1 MHDDTQIWDVMW
13 HFCLQRPILRLT
25 KASRHLNRFWLKY
38 MQSCEGRMTLT
49 RRFGLGTC
57 QGMTEQAWLASHSQ
71 FQVALNLSPK
81 EMKQI
86 GMPRPNP
93 NSRECTQLLQDLEKV
108 QTEATKSSHIKILS
122 RKVYMV
128 AKDSLILQKISFWQF
143 IFGMAWSKASH
154 GCKTALSTKACK
166 SGLAQNAACESHN
179 ASRESGLLEQ
189 ILDRV
194 WTML

>member
-71 FQVALNLSPK
+71 FQVALNLSLK

-93 NSRECTQLLQDLEKV
+93 NSRECSSRILK
-108 QTEATKSSHIKILS
+108 KSRLRRPNPPILRSFRERYTWS
-122 RKVYMV
+122 RKTRWFCKRFLFDNSYLEWLEVKHPMGVKQPSPRKLAKVVWHRMLHAKATTQAAKVVY
-128 AKDSLILQKISFWQF
+128 
-143 IFGMAWSKASH
+143 
-154 GCKTALSTKACK
+154 
-166 SGLAQNAACESHN
+166 
-179 ASRESGLLEQ
+179 
-189 ILDRV
+189 
-194 WTML
+194 